1 MWRPNSPATSPAV
14 WPAPMR
20 PEEIAQAFLAAS
32 RAELQA
38 LKPGNVHVFRP
49 GHGMTV
55 ETFERAAE
63 AAAGPLATGATV
75 GQRIEGATLA
85 SLAAVGC
92 NANLGIVLL
101 CAPLSE
107 AALTRRDGESFTDA
121 LARVLDGLTLADA
134 EAAYRAIAS
143 ASPGGLGSTEEQDV
157 RAAPTVTLREAMAQ
171 AADRDRIAAQYVTGF
186 ADVLASAQAYA
197 ALGAGPEAVE
207 DVYLDLLA
215 RLPDSHV
222 ARKFGTGVAQALR
235 DEAAAFL
242 AALPTAPEARRATL
256 DAFDLDLK
264 TRGLN
269 PGTTADLTVAA
280 VFAASLSRAA

>member
-1 MWRPNSPATSPAV
+1 
-14 WPAPMR
+14 MR
-20 PEEIAQAFLAAS
+20 PEDVAQAFRAAS

-49 GHGMTV
+49 GHGMTAA
-55 ETFERAAE
+55 TFERAAE
-63 AAAGPLATGATV
+63 AAALPLATGATV
-75 GQRIEGATLA
+75 GARIEGATLA

-107 AALTRRDGESFTDA
+107 AALTRRDGESLTDA
-121 LARVLDGLTLADA
+121 LDRVLGGLTLVDA

-143 ASPGGLGSTEEQDV
+143 ANPGGLGASARQDV
-157 RAAPTVTLREAMAQ
+157 RAAPTVTLRGAMAQ

-197 ALGAGPEAVE
+197 AKTPGPAAVE
-207 DVYLDLLA
+207 DVFLDLLA

-222 ARKFGTGVAQALR
+222 ARKFGPEAAESLR

-242 AALPTAPEARRATL
+242 AALPAEPEARRAAL

-280 VFAASLSRAA
+280 VFAASLLQGV

>member
-1 MWRPNSPATSPAV
+1 
-14 WPAPMR
+14 MR
-20 PEEIAQAFLAAS
+20 PDAIADAFRDAS
-32 RAELQA
+32 RAELLA

-63 AAAGPLATGATV
+63 AAAGPLAFGETV
-75 GQRIEGATLA
+75 GARIEGATLA

-101 CAPLSE
+101 CAPLAE
-107 AALTRRDGESFTDA
+107 AALTRGDDERFVHA
-121 LARVLDGLTLADA
+121 LDRTLGGLTIAGA
-134 EAAYRAIAS
+134 EAAFRAIA
-143 ASPGGLGSTEEQDV
+143 AANPGGLGAAETQDV
-157 RAAPTVTLREAMAQ
+157 RDAPTVTLREAIAQ
-171 AADRDRIAAQYVTGF
+171 AAGRDRIAAQYVSDF
-186 ADVLASAQAYA
+186 ADVLASARLYA
-197 ALGAGPEAVE
+197 ARGRGPHAVE
-207 DVYLDLLA
+207 DVFLDLLA

-222 ARKFGTGVAQALR
+222 ARKFGVETADELQR
-235 DEAAAFL
+235 EAAAFR
-242 AALPTAPEARRATL
+242 AALPEAPVARRAAL

-280 VFAASLSRAA
+280 VFAETVSPAA